1 MWSDAVCPPAGNPKG
16 AMLTHS
22 GFTAVCA
29 ATQKAL
35 VCPSHLLHDSPAISP
50 STLPLPSPP
59 PPQLTG

>member
-1 MWSDAVCPPAGNPKG
+1 MSPAGNPKG

-35 VCPSHLLHDSPAISP
+35 VCPSHMLHGSPAISP
-50 STLPLPSPP
+50 PPPHSLPSPTL
-59 PPQLTG
+59 LTG